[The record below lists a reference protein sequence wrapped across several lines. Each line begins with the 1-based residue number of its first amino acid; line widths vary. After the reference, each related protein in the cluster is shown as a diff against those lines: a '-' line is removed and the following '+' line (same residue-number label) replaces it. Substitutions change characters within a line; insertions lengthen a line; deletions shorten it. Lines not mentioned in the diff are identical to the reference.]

1 MVLILTIAI
10 GGALGS
16 VLRYEL
22 SKLLQAKAGLNFP
35 IGTFVVNFLAC
46 FFIGLFF
53 SYLVE
58 KMNVSP
64 GMRAFLI
71 TGFLGG
77 FSTFSTF
84 SYESYYLLVNGELL
98 KFVLYI
104 LGSVGGGIFMTLLGY
119 NLGRVL

>member
-1 MVLILTIAI
+1 MVLMLAIAI

-22 SKLLQAKAGLNFP
+22 SKLLQNKAGLDFP
-35 IGTFVVNFLAC
+35 LGTFVVNLLAC
-46 FFIGLFF
+46 LLIGFFS

-58 KMNVSP
+58 KINVSSS
-64 GMRAFLI
+64 MRAFFI

-77 FSTFSTF
+77 FSAFSTF

-98 KFVLYI
+98 KFLFYI
-104 LGSVGGGIFMTLLGY
+104 LGSVCGGIFMTLLGY

>member
-1 MVLILTIAI
+1 MGLMFVIAI

-22 SKLLQAKAGLNFP
+22 SKIMQEKAGLDFP
-35 IGTFVVNFLAC
+35 FGTFVVNLLAC
-46 FFIGLFF
+46 FLVGFFF

-58 KMNVSP
+58 KMDLSSN
-64 GMRAFLI
+64 MRAFLI

-98 KFVLYI
+98 KFLLYI
-104 LGSVGGGIFMTLLGY
+104 LGSVGGGIFMTLLEY